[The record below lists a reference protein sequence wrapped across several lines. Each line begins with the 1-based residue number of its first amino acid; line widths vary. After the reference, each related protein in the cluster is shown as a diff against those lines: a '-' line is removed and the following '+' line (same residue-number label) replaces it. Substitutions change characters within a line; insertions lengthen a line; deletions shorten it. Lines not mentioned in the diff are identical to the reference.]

1 MPRRRLTKTV
11 IDGLQAGPKDYI
23 CWDTELRGFGCKVT
37 PAGKKVFIV
46 QYRMGG
52 RGSRVR
58 KFTIGAYGPVTPQKA
73 REQARSELGLV
84 AQGRDPQAEK
94 SASRKKLAT
103 DHVDDLFER
112 FCERHASKKRSERE
126 VRRIFR
132 HDVLPHIGNRSVH
145 TIKKRDIVEIL
156 HAVEDRGAHLMA
168 NRVLAAMRKFFNWL
182 VSQAVLEASPCAG
195 IGAPTAERSRD
206 RVLTDEELG
215 RVLKAAQILDY
226 PFGVIVQLLAHTGQ
240 RREEVA
246 GMRWSELDLE
256 KRLWKLPG
264 VRTKNTR
271 AHDVALTPQVVELI
285 ERCQHVVGQFVAS
298 LSAER
303 PFQGWSK
310 AKAAL
315 DQKAQVSGWRLHDL
329 RRTMVTYMAAR
340 AGVAQHV
347 SDRIL
352 NHKSGVI
359 SSVAAVYQQ
368 HDFASERRDA
378 LLLWS
383 DHLAELCDNTER
395 HAEPRN
401 GALTDMSN
409 QIA

>member
-1 MPRRRLTKTV
+1 MQRRRLTKTV
-11 IDGLQAGPKDYI
+11 IDGLQAGPKDFI

-46 QYRMGG
+46 QYRIGG

-73 REQARSELGLV
+73 REQARSLLGLV
-84 AQGRDPQAEK
+84 AQGRDPQADK
-94 SASRKKLAT
+94 IASRKKLAS

-112 FCERHASKKRSERE
+112 FCERHASKRRSVRE
-126 VRRIFR
+126 VRRIFEN
-132 HDVLPHIGNRSVH
+132 DVREHIGNRSVH
-145 TIKKRDIVEIL
+145 TIKKRDLVEIL
-156 HAVEDRGAHLMA
+156 HAVEDRGAHIMA

-195 IGAPTAERSRD
+195 IGAPTAERSRN
-206 RVLTDEELG
+206 RVLTDDELG
-215 RVLKAAQILDY
+215 RVLKAAQLLDY

-240 RREEVA
+240 RRDEVA

-256 KRLWKLPG
+256 KRLWTLPG
-264 VRTKNTR
+264 VRTKNAR

-285 ERCQHVVGQFVAS
+285 EGCRPRSVGQVVAS

-368 HDFASERRDA
+368 HDFASERREA
-378 LLLWS
+378 LLLMVQPP
-383 DHLAELCDNTER
+383 C
-395 HAEPRN
+395 
-401 GALTDMSN
+401 
-409 QIA
+409 